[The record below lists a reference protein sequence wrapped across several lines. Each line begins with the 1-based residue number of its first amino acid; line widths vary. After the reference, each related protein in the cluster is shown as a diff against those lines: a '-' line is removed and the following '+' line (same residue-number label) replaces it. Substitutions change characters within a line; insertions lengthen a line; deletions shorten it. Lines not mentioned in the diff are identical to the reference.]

1 MPSIRRGSQLGGLG
15 TKHVGTP
22 GRHWPRAPGRAPRFS
37 LQDGDIPAPVSQAA
51 AAPHTSETDS
61 AGPGSG
67 SRIRRRGPGPE
78 PAAKQPPL
86 RPRPGGAKRKMVR
99 APGPAR
105 GEASRRLR
113 AASVPR
119 AAPGRAG
126 PPAPPGRR
134 GLLYPSVLAAGSSGA
149 PGGQSSRGRGR
160 AQPHPG
166 LEAWH
171 PPPCPPT
178 LTAQLRGTEADASRA
193 AQRTRRWR
201 GDEVGGTAGGG
212 QPIPSS
218 LRPGGGAGPAIGP
231 RSSRPAPVFRA
242 PSGSFGLLRAP
253 PGSSGLLRAPPRSSA
268 GGGCARPAGASFS
281 EAPEP

>member
-1 MPSIRRGSQLGGLG
+1 MLSIRRGGQLGGLG

-37 LQDGDIPAPVSQAA
+37 LQDGDIPEPGSQAA

-99 APGPAR
+99 ALGPAR

-119 AAPGRAG
+119 AAPGLAGRPAPRAAEGCSTPPFWPPGAAELRAG
-126 PPAPPGRR
+126 KARR
-134 GLLYPSVLAAGSSGA
+134 NA
-149 PGGQSSRGRGR
+149 GR

-166 LEAWH
+166 PEAWH

-178 LTAQLRGTEADASRA
+178 LTAQLRGMKPT
-193 AQRTRRWR
+193 TRVRHR
-201 GDEVGGTAGGG
+201 E
-212 QPIPSS
+212 
-218 LRPGGGAGPAIGP
+218 PGGGAATRSAAQREAGSQSPQVSGQGAGRARPLVPAVLGPP
-231 RSSRPAPVFRA
+231 R
-242 PSGSFGLLRAP
+242 SFGLLRAP
-253 PGSSGLLRAPPRSSA
+253 SGSSGLLRAPSGISALLRAPPRSSA
-268 GGGCARPAGASFS
+268 LFRGRRMR
-281 EAPEP
+281 